1 MNPTWGQHFLSNA
14 PFQGSIPNQPTP
26 IVYSTQNPPQPNFSG
41 LSKYLHIAYG
51 PTGIPTGLPP
61 ENYQFP

>member
-1 MNPTWGQHFLSNA
+1 MNPTWGKHFLSNA
-14 PFQGSIPNQPTP
+14 PFQGSVPNQPTP

-51 PTGIPTGLPP
+51 PTGIPTKQPP
-61 ENYQFP
+61 QNYQFP